1 LIIWAKVW
9 AWIKSKWQWVVGL
22 FVGLLT
28 LLTFLISGRQ
38 QKKVLDAANKAHDK
52 ENKIN
57 EKAKG
62 DLVDGLTKISEEKD
76 EKIKEAL
83 RESDKREEDLKK
95 EKEKLVDESTN
106 SDDLGRKIADLI
118 GAEYVKPE
126 DE

>member
-1 LIIWAKVW
+1 M
-9 AWIKSKWQWVVGL
+9 
-22 FVGLLT
+22 GLLT
-28 LLTFLISGRQ
+28 LLTFLISGKQ

-57 EKAKG
+57 EKAKD